1 MEVFQKNVY
10 LLSKEESK
18 TLTLSEIAELRKGK
32 QYQSRVKFFQDMK
45 DDDVRNL
52 LENKF
57 SPILSNKRFSCATRD
72 GQTSARLN
80 FHGEHR
86 VWDGRTIK
94 RKVQGGSALYL
105 VLEDEPVFNSVSP
118 ARGTPSSL
126 QGHLPSTSFYHNSKN
141 GQTVSWTQTPQSATT
156 VTSLKTTNST
166 ENAVE
171 TTQWERDM
179 NTNNPGWLG
188 DNLNAPNSPGNSAFH
203 MSCHNSSAWCDVDI
217 SIENL
222 TAAGAV
228 ETLSEASLLTNG
240 NQEQNELMEK
250 DCLISDKS
258 DSSGQSDSGIS
269 SEASACPAQA
279 LNRPIS
285 PRRQNA
291 RMKPAEGPLQGG
303 GLFRAVVDE
312 ELPRSMETGWAKFG
326 DKPVKVWVSRD
337 GLCLF
342 GEEIPRGDAPGPVTV
357 TFATLNGECMA
368 KTTSTYKK
376 CENPMT
382 WQITHFKRALN
393 GVEEC
398 VKRLRNV
405 ADSCYES
412 NKFAEENHHDS
423 GVTQVVKAQLGEEGY
438 FGDTEKSD
446 TESEDSYRMDNN
458 ENEIEE

>member
-1 MEVFQKNVY
+1 MQNHPVAFSFMTHRVAKDAVRFYDYSVTASGVHFSGMEVFQKNVY

-126 QGHLPSTSFYHNSKN
+126 QGHLSSTSFYHNSKN

-188 DNLNAPNSPGNSAFH
+188 DNLNAPNSP
-203 MSCHNSSAWCDVDI
+203 DI
-217 SIENL
+217 HLESLEAAL
-222 TAAGAV
+222 TV
-228 ETLSEASLLTNG
+228 ETKSGTSMLTNR
-240 NQEQNELMEK
+240 NQEQNE
-250 DCLISDKS
+250 
-258 DSSGQSDSGIS
+258 
-269 SEASACPAQA
+269 
-279 LNRPIS
+279 
-285 PRRQNA
+285 
-291 RMKPAEGPLQGG
+291 
-303 GLFRAVVDE
+303 
-312 ELPRSMETGWAKFG
+312 
-326 DKPVKVWVSRD
+326 
-337 GLCLF
+337 
-342 GEEIPRGDAPGPVTV
+342 V
-357 TFATLNGECMA
+357 TFSI
-368 KTTSTYKK
+368 K
-376 CENPMT
+376 
-382 WQITHFKRALN
+382 
-393 GVEEC
+393 
-398 VKRLRNV
+398 
-405 ADSCYES
+405 
-412 NKFAEENHHDS
+412 
-423 GVTQVVKAQLGEEGY
+423 
-438 FGDTEKSD
+438 
-446 TESEDSYRMDNN
+446 
-458 ENEIEE
+458 